1 MDRPYK
7 RPKRQAVSL
16 TSLLDLLFVM
26 IFVSLIQ
33 QKTIPEMKQTEK
45 KPTKTVAQKPVA
57 KPVPKVTK
65 AKPSQPK
72 SYSIEATFN
81 FYGTQSNPN
90 LPSGKYIMNGKW
102 DRKSGKL
109 SLGGVAWIQRP
120 PRYDMVPLSGTMDD
134 KAGVFQGRVESVG
147 CKTFILNRRLKRS
160 RTPISGEWV
169 GTYSCSQGKTGLT
182 LTIE

>member
-33 QKTIPEMKQTEK
+33 QKTIPQMKEQKVAEK
-45 KPTKTVAQKPVA
+45 PKAPPAPKVA
-57 KPVPKVTK
+57 KPAPQ
-65 AKPSQPK
+65 QPK
-72 SYSIEATFN
+72 TYSLEATFN

-102 DRKSGKL
+102 DRESGKL
-109 SLGGVAWIQRP
+109 TLGGVAWIERP
-120 PRYDMVPLSGTMDD
+120 PRYDMVPLSGKMDAA
-134 KAGVFQGRVESVG
+134 AGTFTGRIEAIG
-147 CKTFILNRRLKRS
+147 CKEFVLNRRLKRN

-182 LTIE
+182 LTIQ